1 MYNFQKKDLGK
12 YDIAVCGGGIA
23 GVCAAVS
30 AAREGANVIL
40 LEKGGSLGGTLTE
53 GYVPQILDGF
63 NKGGLVKEIFDFLNE
78 HNMTCIRVGQKTDE
92 QGNRIPGS
100 MIDTEGAK
108 YFFDKTC
115 ADAGVKVLYFSQVM
129 AVDVEDKKIREILV
143 ATENGNYIV
152 QADIY
157 IDATG
162 NGIVA
167 DFAGCKWECGDPV
180 EGRVSPTSI
189 GSYVI
194 GMHADYNGTDTSE
207 EKTAYGQMLL
217 SHGIDVTMQQASVVK
232 LPSLQSWCFGVNFG
246 YNAMP
251 DDIHS
256 LSDAVIKG
264 RLETFETIEK
274 HKKIP
279 GYEKLNL
286 AFTSAHIGVRE
297 GRRIFGEYRIT
308 DDDILEGRKFEDGI
322 CTVTFGV
329 DVHKLKEDDTLDCK
343 RGYRAIPYHIPYRS
357 LVPKDCDNLLL
368 AGRCISGDFYP
379 HASYRVMGNMAA
391 TGEAGGYAAALCVKE
406 GVLPR
411 EFDGKRASAFMKM
424 RGYEI

>member
-1 MYNFQKKDLGK
+1 MYNIQKKDLGK

-40 LEKGGSLGGTLTE
+40 LEKGGCLGGTLTE
-53 GYVPQILDGF
+53 GAVCQILDGQ
-63 NKGGLVKEIFDFLNE
+63 NKGGIVKEIFDFLNE
-78 HNMTCIRVGQKTDE
+78 HQMTCIRIGAKADE
-92 QGNRIPGS
+92 NGKRIPGALTD
-100 MIDTEGAK
+100 IEGDK
-108 YFFDKTC
+108 YFLDKIC
-115 ADAGVKVLYFSQVM
+115 ADAGVKVLYHSQVM
-129 AVDVEDKKIREILV
+129 AVDLEDKKIREILI
-143 ATENGNYIV
+143 ATECGNYV
-152 QADIY
+152 LTADIY

-167 DFAGCKWECGDPV
+167 DFAGCKWDSGDPA
-180 EGRVSPTSI
+180 ERRPQPTT
-189 GSYVI
+189 I
-194 GMHADYNGTDTSE
+194 GMCVVGMPADYNGTDSAD
-207 EKTAYGQMLL
+207 EKTEYAQMLL
-217 SHGIDVTMQQASVVK
+217 KHGIHITAQQGNVVK
-232 LPSLQSWCFGVNFG
+232 LPSLQTWGLAVNFG
-246 YNAMP
+246 YNAYP
-251 DDIHS
+251 DDIDS
-256 LSDAVIKG
+256 LSNAIYLG
-264 RLETFETIEK
+264 RKENFETVEE

-279 GYEKLNL
+279 GYENL
-286 AFTSAHIGVRE
+286 YITYSSAHVGIRE
-297 GRRIFGEYRIT
+297 GRRIYGEYRLT

-329 DVHKLKEDDTLDCK
+329 DVHKLKADDTLSCK
-343 RGYRAIPYHIPYRS
+343 RGYRTVPYHIPYRC
-357 LVPKDCDNLLL
+357 LIPKDCDNLMLV
-368 AGRCISGDFYP
+368 GRCISGDFYP

>member
-1 MYNFQKKDLGK
+1 MYNIQKKNLGK
-12 YDIAVCGGGIA
+12 YQIVVCGGGIA
-23 GVCAAVS
+23 GVCAAVT
-30 AAREGANVIL
+30 AAREGAKVLL
-40 LEKGGSLGGTLTE
+40 LERGGCLGGTLTE
-53 GYVPQILDGF
+53 GHVPQIMDGF

-78 HNMTCIRVGQKTDE
+78 HNMTCVRKGKKVDE

-100 MIDTEGAK
+100 MVDTEGAK
-108 YFFDKTC
+108 YFFDKIC
-115 ADAGVKVLYFSQVM
+115 LESGVKVLYFSQVM
-129 AVDVEDKKIREILV
+129 AVDVEDRKIREILI
-143 ATENGNYIV
+143 ATENGNYTA
-152 QADIY
+152 QADVY

-162 NGIVA
+162 NGTVA
-167 DFAGCKWECGDPV
+167 DLAGCKWECGDPD

-189 GSYVI
+189 SSCVI
-194 GMHADYNGTDTSE
+194 GLPADYNGTDTSAD
-207 EKTAYGQMLL
+207 KTAYGQMLL
-217 SHGIDVTMQQASVVK
+217 ENGIDVTMQQAFAVK
-232 LPSLQSWCFGVNFG
+232 LPSLQSWHFGVNFG

-256 LSDAVIKG
+256 LSDAVTKG
-264 RLETFETIEK
+264 RMETFETIEK

-279 GYEKLNL
+279 GYEKLHM
-286 AFTSAHIGVRE
+286 AFSSTHVGVRE

-308 DDDILEGRKFEDGI
+308 DADILEGRKFEDGI

-329 DVHKLKEDDTLDCK
+329 DVHKLKEDDTTDGK
-343 RGYRAIPYHIPYRS
+343 RGYRTIPYHIPYRS
-357 LVPKDCDNLLL
+357 LVPQDCDNLLL

-391 TGEAGGYAAALCVKE
+391 TGEAGGFAAAACVKE
-406 GVLPR
+406 SILPR